1 MNFALSAISLEQSAI
16 SATGRNM
23 PVQRKVFRI
32 EQMNPATLPAALLVA
47 KPEPGLPHQEIL
59 AELQALRNLMERR
72 GASSAEV
79 DAARAQASGVRRFED
94 EAGTVHDAICRLKRE
109 IAALHVGPRHGGPA
123 RATRELAAVA
133 TGAEHATLQIIKA
146 AEDIEDAANT
156 LAACLQSGQQK
167 ALAQDIQD
175 HVIRIFEGCNF
186 QDLSGQRIS
195 KVVETL
201 NFIDHHIERMM
212 ETWSDL
218 TTVSQDPAAAS
229 AMPNHH
235 AKLHGPKLEGD
246 PGHATQ
252 EDVDALFASD

>member
-1 MNFALSAISLEQSAI
+1 
-16 SATGRNM
+16 M

-32 EQMNPATLPAALLVA
+32 EQMNPVTTPAALLAA
-47 KPEPGLPHQEIL
+47 KPDPGLPHHEIL
-59 AELQALRNLMERR
+59 GELQALRNLMERR

-79 DAARAQASGVRRFED
+79 DAGHAKASGVRRFKD
-94 EAGTVHDAICRLKRE
+94 EAGTVQDAIGRIKQE
-109 IAALHVGPRHGGPA
+109 IAALHAGPFDGGPA
-123 RATRELAAVA
+123 RVTRELDAVA
-133 TGAEHATLQIIKA
+133 AGAERATLQIIKA

-167 ALAQDIQD
+167 ALAQDISD
-175 HVIRIFEGCNF
+175 HVIRIFEACNF

-201 NFIDHHIERMM
+201 NFIEHHIERMM
-212 ETWSDL
+212 DTWGDREAFSDS
-218 TTVSQDPAAAS
+218 TAAAF
-229 AMPNHH
+229 ATRDHN
-235 AKLHGPKLEGD
+235 AKLHGPKLDGD